1 MRKIDDSMPL
11 RICLA
16 VPCLAPYAKTNG
28 IAWYN
33 RWLADGLVK
42 KGHFVTVIDVS
53 MLERQSVAEPW
64 GESVVMRGSGRGAL
78 PKSLRRAIFV
88 RNYLTSNKAFDIF
101 ETSNWPG
108 LAALRPRSMAIT
120 FIRLITP
127 SGHGGMGNLRNM
139 ACGALEAISVRR
151 ADAVIASTS
160 YIQQSLSSLYKVDL
174 HDAYRVSFGI
184 PDVQIR
190 SPRNAEGQMRF
201 ISIGRAEGRKGS
213 DILLEALLLAF
224 NRHEDFRATLIGSYG
239 SFVKASDKLQQ
250 IWATLTTEHMK
261 RLTVIENVEEDA
273 KLALLAD
280 SDYLLMT
287 SRTESF
293 GLPVIEAMRAGTA
306 VVSSVGGGLR
316 EVAGASADNILY
328 ENPEDPE
335 LLAETILAAV
345 RQGRPHAS
353 KRGAAARKTYVDRFS
368 EDVFIDG
375 TIAAYRDRLERARFG
390 CDR

>member
-1 MRKIDDSMPL
+1 MPL

-16 VPCLAPYAKTNG
+16 VPWLAPYTNTNG

-42 KGHFVTVIDVS
+42 KGHLVTVVDVS
-53 MLERQSVAEPW
+53 MLERQIVGEPW
-64 GESVVMRGSGRGAL
+64 GESVVMRGSRRGTL
-78 PKSLRRAIFV
+78 PKSLRSAIFV
-88 RNYLTSNKAFDIF
+88 RNYLTSNRGFDIF

-108 LAALRPRSMAIT
+108 LAALRPRGMAVT

-127 SGHGGMGNLRNM
+127 SGHGVGNLRNLV
-139 ACGALEAISVRR
+139 CGALEAISVRR

-160 YIQQSLSSLYKVDL
+160 YIQESLSSLYKL
-174 HDAYRVSFGI
+174 NLQDAYRVSFGI
-184 PDVQIR
+184 PDVQVR

-213 DILLEALLLAF
+213 DVLLEALLIAF
-224 NRHEDFRATLIGSYG
+224 NRHESFRVTLIGSYG
-239 SFVKASDKLQQ
+239 GFVRASDKLQQ
-250 IWATLTTEHMK
+250 IWTTLTTKHMK
-261 RLTVIENVEEDA
+261 RFTVIENVDEDA
-273 KLALLAD
+273 KFALLAD

-335 LLAETILAAV
+335 LLAETILSAV
-345 RQGRPHAS
+345 RQGRAHAT

-368 EDVFIDG
+368 EHVFIDG
-375 TIAAYRDRLERARFG
+375 TVAAYRDRLERARFA